1 MTSDRLPNR
10 WGIALAAVCMQ
21 ICLGAVYGWSVFKK
35 PLMGTEHWA
44 ETAVQLNFTL
54 AIFFLGVGTIIGGL
68 WQDKVGPRKVAAT
81 AGVIYGIGYMLSGFA
96 AGHHSLD
103 ILYIAY
109 GVLTGIGMGMGYICP
124 VATLVKWFPDMRGL
138 MTGVAVCGY
147 GFGAAV
153 MSPFAAW
160 EIIKYGVP
168 TTFWTLGIVYLIV
181 VVAAA
186 QFYANPPQGW
196 RPAGWEP
203 RTAVAKAASPYD
215 FTVTEALGTWQFYL
229 LFALLFLNVSAGIMI
244 ISQASPM
251 AQEMVGMTVLK
262 AAGMVGLISL
272 CNGLGRV
279 FWAWV
284 SDHLGR
290 ARVYFLLFLIQVLIF
305 FMLPRIHDWTLFSLA
320 FALIGL
326 CYGGGFGTM
335 PSFTADFFGAKA
347 MGGIYGIILLAWG
360 LAAIPSPIMIAHIHQ
375 DLGKYGPA
383 INVITIVMLV
393 SLILPLIARRPTRGP
408 NVLHAGVESRA
419 H

>member
-1 MTSDRLPNR
+1 MASERLANR
-10 WGIALAAVCMQ
+10 WGIAVAAVCMQ

-68 WQDKVGPRKVAAT
+68 WQDKAGPRKVATT
-81 AGVIYGIGYMLSGFA
+81 AGTIYGLGYMISAIA
-96 AGHHSLD
+96 AANHSLNL
-103 ILYIAY
+103 LYLGY
-109 GVLTGIGMGMGYICP
+109 GVLGGIGMGMGYICP

-153 MSPFAAW
+153 MGPLAAW
-160 EIIKYGVP
+160 EIKNYNVA

-181 VVAAA
+181 VVIAA
-186 QFYANPPQGW
+186 QFYSNPPQGW

-203 RTAVAKAASPYD
+203 RTAVSKSASAVD
-215 FTVTEALGTWQFYL
+215 FTVGEALGTWQFYL
-229 LFALLFLNVSAGIMI
+229 LFLLLFLNVSAGIMI

-251 AQEMVGMTVLK
+251 AQEMAGMTVLK
-262 AAGMVGLISL
+262 AAGIVGVISI
-272 CNGLGRV
+272 CNGIGRV
-279 FWAWV
+279 FWAFV
-284 SDHLGR
+284 SDYLGR
-290 ARVYFLLFLIQVLIF
+290 ARVYFLLFLIQAVIF
-305 FMLPRIHDWTLFSLA
+305 FMLPRIHDWTLFTVC
-320 FALIGL
+320 FAIIGL

-375 DLGKYGPA
+375 NLGRYAPA
-383 INVITIVMLV
+383 INIITVVMVI
-393 SLILPLIARRPTRGP
+393 SLIFPILARWRPEKGAAAPRA
-408 NVLHAGVESRA
+408 VAMSR
-419 H
+419 